1 MRSARQRFGWGA
13 LLIAASSCLGGQTG
27 QPGLLD
33 CRPNTVSPDQAIAG
47 VTPNAFVA
55 AFEGTHTTTLRWN
68 AAGETAED
76 EITIVLLART
86 SPSALDAC
94 GQLEVTVDFALATRD
109 HGLLESR
116 TVTLSG
122 DKGQLESAS
131 LYVQGERVRLS
142 ATLTAIDG
150 EVQIAGTILTSD
162 PALPSGEA
170 TFPAPE

>member
-1 MRSARQRFGWGA
+1 
-13 LLIAASSCLGGQTG
+13 
-27 QPGLLD
+27 
-33 CRPNTVSPDQAIAG
+33 VKPDQAIEG

-68 AAGETAED
+68 AAGEAAED
-76 EITIVLLART
+76 EITLVVLART
-86 SPSALDAC
+86 SPSARDVC
-94 GQLEVTVDFALATRD
+94 GQLEVTVDFALATRN

-122 DKGQLESAS
+122 DTGQLDSAW

-150 EVQIAGTILTSD
+150 GVEIAGTLRTSH
-162 PALPSGEA
+162 PALPAGDA
-170 TFPAPE
+170 MFPLPQ

>member
-1 MRSARQRFGWGA
+1 LR
-13 LLIAASSCLGGQTG
+13 
-27 QPGLLD
+27 
-33 CRPNTVSPDQAIAG
+33 TVEPDQALEG

-68 AAGETAED
+68 AAGEADD
-76 EITIVLLART
+76 EITVVVLART
-86 SPSALDAC
+86 SPSARDVC

-116 TVTLSG
+116 TVTLRG
-122 DKGQLESAS
+122 AGGQLESAS

-142 ATLTAIDG
+142 ATLTATGGD
-150 EVQIAGTILTSD
+150 VRIAGTLLSDD
-162 PALPSGEA
+162 PALPSDEA